1 MFCKYQDWLN
11 GNDLADDFVSYPT
24 KDEYSITGYVVEHL
38 GTYWGSPY
46 DNPVPNQELRIA
58 MIDTPAEEMQ
68 YLSCRSV
75 YELDRQI
82 KTREIGRIRVG
93 NDPVQYRRDLDSA
106 MKLIGMYDHP
116 QKWISG
122 IEIARRRGLPSIEE
136 QTDLEKYARLGL
148 PLGIAKLVKMP
159 EDEGKLFRSL
169 YIIQG
174 EWYARNLGGMTV
186 GDWLTT
192 SGLSEKLGW
201 DNMPGEL
208 YMCTL
213 SDVLNETIR
222 ERPVYSA
229 PLADLELLGSL
240 GLKKPIL
247 DYVCENTGLNLCPGT
262 KARISRAWDKS
273 IEEEHRLEDK
283 TRMEES
289 LEEESPDMP
298 DLDEEEW

>member
-1 MFCKYQDWLN
+1 
-11 GNDLADDFVSYPT
+11 
-24 KDEYSITGYVVEHL
+24 
-38 GTYWGSPY
+38 
-46 DNPVPNQELRIA
+46 
-58 MIDTPAEEMQ
+58 
-68 YLSCRSV
+68 
-75 YELDRQI
+75 
-82 KTREIGRIRVG
+82 
-93 NDPVQYRRDLDSA
+93 
-106 MKLIGMYDHP
+106 
-116 QKWISG
+116 
-122 IEIARRRGLPSIEE
+122 
-136 QTDLEKYARLGL
+136 
-148 PLGIAKLVKMP
+148 
-159 EDEGKLFRSL
+159 
-169 YIIQG
+169 
-174 EWYARNLGGMTV
+174 
-186 GDWLTT
+186 
-192 SGLSEKLGW
+192 
-201 DNMPGEL
+201 
-208 YMCTL
+208 MCTL